1 MSNCK
6 AKSCDRKASLKA
18 GQIIRLNYKGRD
30 FESII
35 IDPDGLG
42 KNQPTIGLGFR
53 MMERYIGIPQA
64 TLSHWAVA
72 DDLNQG
78 QKLLKVPS
86 GKTFRVIQTAGEDGN
101 AYQVLEITNWV
112 DMAVDVSKY
121 PGKLRPATRNQVID
135 FLGWFAAEGLY
146 AQAYTAIKRVYS
158 YDDSQAL
165 RRWREE
171 RELGKPRRKTYAE
184 YIQEKSPNQQGY
196 WTNIVYQGL
205 FNMKAAEMKEIWK
218 LVAGEKTIARNYI
231 PEAVGLKI
239 VTYCEKWVVE
249 MDLENLGECHQEAI
263 RLARRKFAREL
274 KCGNGG

>member
-6 AKSCDRKASLKA
+6 AKIGSGKPNLKA

-53 MMERYIGIPQA
+53 MMERYMGINHA
-64 TLSHWAVA
+64 TLSNRWVVA
-72 DDLNQG
+72 SEGVEWL
-78 QKLLKVPS
+78 KLPS
-86 GKTFRVIQTAGEDGN
+86 GKTFRVVTSNGEDGN
-101 AYQVLEITNWV
+101 LYKVIEASDWTQI
-112 DMAVDVSKY
+112 AVDLLVHPGRTSKNTLE
-121 PGKLRPATRNQVID
+121 KLGD
-135 FLGWFAAEGLY
+135 FLNWFAAEGLY

-158 YDDSQAL
+158 YDDSLAL

-196 WTNIVYQGL
+196 WTNVVYLEL
-205 FNMKAAEMKEIWK
+205 FNLKAAEMKEIWK
-218 LVAGEKTIARNYI
+218 LVAGKKTIARNYI

-239 VTYCEKWVVE
+239 VAYCEKWVVE

-274 KCGNGG
+274 KCGNES